1 MLGHARRF
9 GPHKPVEPDADASDP
24 GGDGLVAIDGDKLVT
39 AAAML
44 PVGFYALTIGA
55 VAHVGGV
62 LEAGAFVVEVRASAA
77 AVSAGLSVEVVPAPQ
92 PAPPAA

>member
-1 MLGHARRF
+1 
-9 GPHKPVEPDADASDP
+9 
-24 GGDGLVAIDGDKLVT
+24 
-39 AAAML
+39 ML

-55 VAHVGGV
+55 VAYVGGV
-62 LEAGAFVVEVRASAA
+62 LEAGAFVVEVRAA